1 MAEGFSQK
9 TLAVSL
15 ADAGVDRLGKIPA
28 HQVDV
33 LAHLGKDH
41 GQTAILAH
49 GNALLFGDAGVFQ

>member
-1 MAEGFSQK
+1 MAEGFSQVA
-9 TLAVSL
+9 LPISL
-15 ADAGVDRLGKIPA
+15 ADAGVDRLVKIPA

-41 GQTAILAH
+41 GQTAVLAQ